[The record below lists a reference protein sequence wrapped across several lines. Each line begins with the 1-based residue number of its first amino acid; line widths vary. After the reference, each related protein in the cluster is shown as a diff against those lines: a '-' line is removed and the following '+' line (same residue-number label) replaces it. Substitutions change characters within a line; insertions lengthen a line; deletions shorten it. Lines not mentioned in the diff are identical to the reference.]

1 MKDKLINKFN
11 TSASVNKPAVK
22 EAIKQR
28 YAAVINKLDQGIK
41 WLGSSF

>member
-11 TSASVNKPAVK
+11 TSASVNKAAVK
-22 EAIKQR
+22 AR
-28 YAAVINKLDQGIK
+28 YSAVINKLDQGIK